1 VKRKGLPENF
11 INISITVGIAAL
23 LMELIVFWGPGGN
36 FLFKQELRFQ
46 DWLLVKSPKK
56 PLPENFYLL
65 AMDEQSMKLDSLEP
79 DEIAASPS
87 LSAMK
92 ATGFPWSR
100 TVYAEVVDRLR
111 EAGVKLIIFDIVF
124 RDPKPSDVIFAESL
138 KKFPNRVVIGS
149 SFEPDDEGTMVL
161 YTPPSKELAENAT
174 VGLANLLAIKDDIV
188 RSVFLFATSSS
199 FRMLDSHP
207 SELSVPTM
215 AVQANRLLG
224 GKEIP
229 IDLHPRRFPY
239 SEELPSSRII
249 PFFEVL
255 DSETWKRNWSNGA
268 KLKDA
273 VVLIGATDMRSH
285 DYHPTPFGEMS
296 GPEIQLHALAAVQR
310 DVWLQDFSVNTLRAS
325 VILAAILAY
334 LVVFLRRSMIAF
346 VGILVGGAVFWVLIA
361 LAFLQWMNVFIPVVA
376 PLSTWVL
383 CGFVGLAAHV
393 AHERKERRRLRGMW
407 ERHASKDMV
416 GELLDNPE
424 SHLHG
429 LVGERRNIAVLF
441 CDLKGFTA
449 SAEDFDPA
457 ELVVML
463 NDYFGDMVAVVFE
476 HSGMIDKFMGDA
488 LMASWG
494 GLRTAGEEEDAKQSV
509 RAAMGMK
516 ARLLQINKRRAEG
529 GHPPW
534 GCGTGICQGP
544 AVFGNIGSVEKMDPT
559 VIGDTVNLASRV
571 EGLTRIYGCDV
582 LIDQRLADFVRGEFD
597 VAFVDEVRVKGRVR
611 PEKLYHPYERHPDSL
626 AWRDAFAEARIAY
639 VAGDFETARKVY
651 AELVSNPVLGGL
663 ATCYLKRC
671 EGFIKDP
678 PEGKWTGIWDFV
690 SK

>member
-1 VKRKGLPENF
+1 MKRKGLPENF
-11 INISITVGIAAL
+11 LNISITVGIAAL
-23 LMELIVFWGPGGN
+23 LMELVVFLNWQS
-36 FLFKQELRFQ
+36 FAKQEARFQ
-46 DWLLVKSPKK
+46 DWLASYVFWP

-65 AMDEQSMKLDSLEP
+65 AIDEASQNLDSLGPE
-79 DEIAASPS
+79 EIASSSA
-87 LSAMK
+87 LTAMK
-92 ATGFPWSR
+92 AGYPWSR
-100 TVYAEVVDRLR
+100 SVYAELVDRLR
-111 EAGVKLIIFDIVF
+111 EAGVKLIIFDLVF
-124 RDPKPSDVIFAESL
+124 RGSKPGDAAFAESL
-138 KKFPNRVVIGS
+138 RRFPNHVVVGS
-149 SFEPDDEGTMVL
+149 SFDIDDEETL
-161 YTPPSKELAENAT
+161 AIYTQPPPEIAENAA
-174 VGLANLLAIKDDIV
+174 VGLVNLPTADQGVV
-188 RSVFLFATSSS
+188 RGLFLHATPSS
-199 FRMLDSHP
+199 FRRLVSDPHEKVVP
-207 SELSVPTM
+207 SM
-215 AVQANRLLG
+215 AVEANRLLT
-224 GKEIP
+224 GKETP
-229 IDLHPRRFPY
+229 VDLTPKRFPF
-239 SEELPSSRII
+239 SRPLPASRII
-249 PFFEVL
+249 PFYEIFFP
-255 DSETWKRNWSNGA
+255 DTWKRNWGSGA

-273 VVLIGATDMRSH
+273 VVLVGATDARFQ
-285 DYHPTPFGEMS
+285 DYQQTPLGRMA
-296 GPEIQLHALAAVQR
+296 GPEIQLHQLAAVER
-310 DVWLQDFSVNTLRAS
+310 GVWLQGFDRPTLFAS
-325 VILAAILAY
+325 VILAALLAY
-334 LVVFLRRSMIAF
+334 LVVFLRRSMVVFTLI
-346 VGILVGGAVFWVLIA
+346 ILGGAIFWVLIA
-361 LAFLQWMNVFIPVVA
+361 MAYFYWMWTYIPVTT
-376 PLSTWVL
+376 PLMTWGV
-383 CGFVGLAAHV
+383 CGFAGLAAHV

-407 ERHASKDMV
+407 ERHASKAMV
-416 GELLDNPE
+416 GELLDNPH

-429 LVGERRNIAVLF
+429 LVGERRNISVLF

-516 ARLLQINKRRAEG
+516 AKLLEINRRRAEG

-571 EGLTRIYGCDV
+571 EGLTRIYGCDI

-639 VAGDFETARKVY
+639 VAGDFETARKIY
-651 AELVSNPVLGGL
+651 SELVEGPVLGGL
-663 ATCYLKRC
+663 AKCYLKRC
-671 EGFIKDP
+671 EEFIKDP